1 MQSTVS
7 HPMQSAV
14 QPSPSQLSDR
24 TMQFRV
30 LSKTRKY
37 KHKLG
42 GKYDERVKLPKPEM
56 EKKRRE
62 RINASLEMLRHLV
75 AEPIL
80 KQMLKERKID
90 YCTLI
95 YPASHTPRSAT
106 SGLVLVLLQFS
117 KAEKLEKADI
127 LELTVWYLQ
136 SSSNREKIHYNLWI
150 LSADTAWTYFLAGY
164 TSCEDNLRQ
173 FMNSAIPNYSEVKI
187 APLITAIESQK
198 FQALYNFLSTINQ
211 QTGPSPQPPASNTD
225 INYALASESHRSGKD
240 VVWRPW

>member
-7 HPMQSAV
+7 HPMQSAI
-14 QPSPSQLSDR
+14 QPSPSQVSDR
-24 TMQFRV
+24 TVQFHA

-37 KHKLG
+37 KHRLG

-80 KQMLKERKID
+80 KQ
-90 YCTLI
+90 
-95 YPASHTPRSAT
+95 
-106 SGLVLVLLQFS
+106 

-127 LELTVWYLQ
+127 LELTVRYLQ
-136 SSSNREKIHYNLWI
+136 SSSNNNPWI

-164 TSCEDNLRQ
+164 TSCEENLRQ
-173 FMNSAIPNYSEVKI
+173 FMNSAVPNYSGVKI

-198 FQALYNFLSTINQ
+198 LQAVYNFLSTINQ
-211 QTGPSPQPPASNTD
+211 QTGPSSQPPASSTD
-225 INYALASESHRSGKD
+225 INYTLASEGRRSGKD